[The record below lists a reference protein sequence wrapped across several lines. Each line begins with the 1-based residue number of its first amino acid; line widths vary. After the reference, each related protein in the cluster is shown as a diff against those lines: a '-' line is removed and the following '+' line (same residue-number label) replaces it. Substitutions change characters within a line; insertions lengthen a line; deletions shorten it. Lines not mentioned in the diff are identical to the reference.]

1 MNPQDPLAQLHPLR
15 EPELIGWWPLA
26 PGWWLLLALLALAL
40 AGLGWYLLRRYRAD
54 AYRRQG
60 LRQLAVIFSDYEAS
74 QDTRRYLQE
83 VNALLKS
90 VALRS
95 YNRREVASATGT
107 PWVEFLNRSCR
118 GGAGFDNGFARALY
132 STDPAGLDITALHSS
147 ARRWITRHGVTA

>member
-26 PGWWLLLALLALAL
+26 PGWWLLLALLSLAL
-40 AGLGWYLLRRYRAD
+40 AGLAWYLLRRYRAN

-74 QDTRRYLQE
+74 QDTQRCLQE
-83 VNALLKS
+83 VNVLLKS

-95 YNRREVASATGT
+95 YARREVASATGM
-107 PWVEFLNRSCR
+107 PWVEFLNRSCQ
-118 GGAGFDNGFARALY
+118 GGAGFDSGFYRSLY
-132 STDPAGLDITALHSS
+132 SADPAGLDMTALHDS
-147 ARRWITRHGVTA
+147 ARRWIARHGVAA

>member
-1 MNPQDPLAQLHPLR
+1 MYPRDPLAQLHPLR

-40 AGLGWYLLRRYRAD
+40 AGLGWYLLRRYRAN

-74 QDTRRYLQE
+74 RDTQRCLQE

-95 YNRREVASATGT
+95 YTRREVASATGM

-118 GGAGFDNGFARALY
+118 MSVVCR
-132 STDPAGLDITALHSS
+132 
-147 ARRWITRHGVTA
+147 